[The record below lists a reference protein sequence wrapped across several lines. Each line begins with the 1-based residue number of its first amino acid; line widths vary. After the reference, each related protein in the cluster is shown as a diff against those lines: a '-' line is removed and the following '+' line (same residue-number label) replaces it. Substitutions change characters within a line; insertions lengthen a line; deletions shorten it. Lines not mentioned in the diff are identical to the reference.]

1 MGLSHIA
8 AALSPS
14 LFIMCSSLYAVQH
27 VRRMRGG
34 SQAQFLRASDGNF
47 YVTKFQNNPQHTRV
61 LANEMIASR
70 LGKWLSLPVPEVAVI
85 EVSEWLI
92 QHTPELC
99 FEGVGHSVRCQ
110 SGLHLGSRYPVDPWE
125 GNVFDY
131 LPESMFDKVRNADD
145 FPRMMVLDKWAGNAD
160 GRQAI
165 FSRSGRQ
172 RKFTVTF
179 IDQGYCFNAGEWT
192 FTDLALHGVYY
203 RNYVY
208 AGVTGW
214 ESFEPVLTKAE
225 EADELDVWRAAESVP
240 PEWYGYDYGGL
251 EKLVQTLYE
260 RRPRIRD
267 LITAFR
273 DSSRNPFPNW
283 KQPSFC
289 AVPSSTWIC
298 KQQAV

>member
-1 MGLSHIA
+1 M
-8 AALSPS
+8 
-14 LFIMCSSLYAVQH
+14 SSQLYAVQQI
-27 VRRMRGG
+27 RRMRGG

-47 YVTKFQNNPQHTRV
+47 YVTKFQNNPQHPRV
-61 LANEMIASR
+61 LANEMLASR
-70 LGKWLSLPVPEVAVI
+70 LGQWLGLPVPEVAAI

-92 QHTPELC
+92 DNTPELRI
-99 FEGVGHSVRCQ
+99 ESAGHSVKCA
-110 SGLHLGSRYPVDPWE
+110 SGKHLASRYPVDPWE
-125 GNVFDY
+125 GVVFDY
-131 LPESMFDKVRNADD
+131 LPESMFEKVRNAAD
-145 FPRMMVLDKWAGNAD
+145 FARMLVLDKWAGNAD

-165 FSRSGRQ
+165 FFKSGRQ
-172 RKFTVTF
+172 RKYTAQF

-225 EADELDVWRAAESVP
+225 EADDIDLWRCAECVP
-240 PEWYGYDYGGL
+240 PEWYGCDTEGL
-251 EKLVQTLYE
+251 QKLVEALYE
-260 RRPRIRD
+260 RRPKIRD

-283 KQPSFC
+283 KQPSSC
-289 AVPSSTWIC
+289 AVPQSTFAYEF
-298 KQQAV
+298 QAL